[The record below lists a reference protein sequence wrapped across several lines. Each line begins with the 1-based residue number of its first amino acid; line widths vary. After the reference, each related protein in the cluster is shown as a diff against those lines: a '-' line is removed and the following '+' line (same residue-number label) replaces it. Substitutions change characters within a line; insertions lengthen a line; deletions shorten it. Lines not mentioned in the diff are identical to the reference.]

1 MNPNQDL
8 LIRKMNDEDYEIMA
22 KWLSTE
28 EVLEFYG
35 DVNSPF
41 SLEQVKEKYEPRIA
55 EEVPVTPYI
64 VELGD
69 TPIGY
74 MQKYSLSEEKKV
86 EFGYSTHDQ
95 VYGIDQFIGVPSLFD
110 KGIGT
115 KMVRQFTDYI
125 FDNTGANVVVLD
137 PEVTN
142 VRAIKCYEKCGFS
155 KVKLIEE
162 NKWLMEYR

>member
-1 MNPNQDL
+1 MNLDL
-8 LIRKMNDEDYEIMA
+8 KVLIRKMNEDDYETMA

-41 SLEQVKEKYEPRIA
+41 DLVKVKEKYGPRIA
-55 EEVPVTPYI
+55 GEVPVIPYI

-86 EFGYSTHDQ
+86 GFGYFTHDQ
-95 VYGIDQFIGVPSLFD
+95 VYGVDQFIGVPSLFD

-115 KMVRQFTDYI
+115 KMVRQLLVI
-125 FDNTGANVVVLD
+125 FLIIRMQMLLFWTLRYQMLEQLNVMRNAD
-137 PEVTN
+137 FQ
-142 VRAIKCYEKCGFS
+142 K
-155 KVKLIEE
+155 
-162 NKWLMEYR
+162 